1 MRTALYPPLTL
12 LRSDLFDESAPLP
25 AGLEADMAPLPQAG
39 AETPPAEMPPYLLEL
54 VRLRN
59 AVQAAH
65 PPAPLAVGQV
75 RRLDRIPGAGGRPL
89 GRSCAV
95 LLGASLGGK
104 RWAGWMVA
112 QEADYAS
119 ERDLVLQDSDG
130 LFAPEAAMVQAWNA
144 VELAL
149 QGDEPI
155 LGQLGPAGLGAV
167 LLLAE
172 TDKPGDEF
180 VAPRPGRI
188 GAWSLAPGTT
198 VVTGTPLGAEDDPRH
213 SYRQLYQRLA
223 QELRVASMTPA
234 PAPAAQARRGLGEWL
249 RSSFVRPVM
258 AFAAMAII
266 IGQGVWMLRLQDQ
279 AAGEGAV
286 YRGSGQVGQPDPCA
300 VLIRI
305 EFRPDAPYA
314 DLVDTLRAADATL
327 VSGPSGKGEI
337 WILPPR
343 GRDPQELAAM
353 LRQQHAVEQADL
365 IEPDR
370 RRCPE

>member
-1 MRTALYPPLTL
+1 LTL

-119 ERDLVLQDSDG
+119 ERDLVLQDNDG
-130 LFAPEAAMVQAWNA
+130 LFAPEAAMVQAWNP

-213 SYRQLYQRLA
+213 TYRQLYQRLA

-266 IGQGVWMLRLQDQ
+266 VGQGVWMLRLQDH

-305 EFRPDAPYA
+305 VFRPDAPYA

-327 VSGPSGKGEI
+327 ASGPSGKGEI

-353 LRQQHAVEQADL
+353 LRQQHVVEQADL